1 MVHKFKKLTPEELDL
16 LLNATIFVSLLAAS
30 SDSEIF
36 EEEKADAI
44 KLAHLRT
51 FTSDPALHEYYKEVE
66 KTFAEKIEDFDK
78 KLPKGSEERGIILRE
93 KLNHINKILPKLGE
107 DYAEAFHRS
116 LNSYARHVSVSHR
129 NAVEFFFI
137 PMNIDGITNQ
147 RKKNN

>member
-93 KLNHINKILPKLGE
+93 KLNH
-107 DYAEAFHRS
+107 S